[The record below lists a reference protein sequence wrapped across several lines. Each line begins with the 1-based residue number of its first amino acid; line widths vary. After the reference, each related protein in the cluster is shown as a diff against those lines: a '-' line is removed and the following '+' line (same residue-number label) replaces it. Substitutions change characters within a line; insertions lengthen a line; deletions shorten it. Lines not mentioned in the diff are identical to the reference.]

1 MISYLWFSLFVVSII
16 ANGVFIWYIRK
27 LIKQFRDAIESAVA
41 FDEFIEEYKMHL
53 EAILE
58 MDAYV
63 GEPTIENL
71 LKHTKDVSSKIKEI
85 GNPFSLDQED
95 K

>member
-1 MISYLWFSLFVVSII
+1 MSYLWFGLFI
-16 ANGVFIWYIRK
+16 ASTILNGVFVWYVRK
-27 LIKQFRDAIESAVA
+27 LIRQFREAIENAVA
-41 FDEFIEEYKMHL
+41 FNEFIEEYESHL
-53 EAILE
+53 AAVLE

-71 LKHTKDVSSKIKEI
+71 LKHTKDVASKLKEI
-85 GNPFSLDQED
+85 GNPFTLEQED